1 MRDETVPLASLL
13 FHNLSEIH
21 LIAFALH
28 DFTQFFVLF
37 LTQLFFLLP
46 AICST
51 MCVFITNQFT
61 RDSFVPASGR
71 LRKVLPSK
79 PAKYGLKFWQLCDSS
94 SFYCYNAIFYCG
106 KDEERPTN
114 VSLGQHVVVSCSTTF
129 WIRKKCDK
137 RQFSFVLVLGT
148 AIV

>member
-1 MRDETVPLASLL
+1 MSLNRFKLIRTVLRFVNVSTRQARLARDKLAAVRLLIDGFTTNSQKAMVPGESVTID
-13 FHNLSEIH
+13 E
-21 LIAFALH
+21 
-28 DFTQFFVLF
+28 
-37 LTQLFFLLP
+37 QLYP
-46 AICST
+46 Y
-51 MCVFITNQFT
+51 
-61 RDSFVPASGR
+61 SGR
-71 LRKVLPSK
+71 CRYRQFMPSK
-79 PAKYGLKFWQLCDSS
+79 PAKYGLKFWLLCDSS

-137 RQFSFVLVLGT
+137 RQFSFVLVLDT